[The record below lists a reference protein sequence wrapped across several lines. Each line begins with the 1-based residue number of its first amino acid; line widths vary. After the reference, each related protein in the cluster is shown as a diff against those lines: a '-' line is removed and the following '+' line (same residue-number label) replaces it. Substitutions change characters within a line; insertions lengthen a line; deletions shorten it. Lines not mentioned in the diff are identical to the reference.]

1 MKEQLVGR
9 VVEQQLLESYL
20 QSSRSEFI
28 AVYGRR
34 RVGKTFL
41 IRQVIGNNA
50 SFSISG
56 MENVSTNDQLLN
68 FKIALNRYG
77 AINQECTNWLEAF
90 DLLITYLES
99 LPDGNK
105 IVFIDVLLRKR
116 SHSWCPSAQVSSL
129 KENSLGY

>member
-1 MKEQLVGR
+1 MQEQLVGR

-20 QSSRSEFI
+20 QSGRSEFI

-41 IRQVIGNNA
+41 IRQVIGDKA
-50 SFSISG
+50 SFTISG

-77 AINQECTNWLEAF
+77 AMDQECTNW
-90 DLLITYLES
+90 
-99 LPDGNK
+99 
-105 IVFIDVLLRKR
+105 
-116 SHSWCPSAQVSSL
+116 
-129 KENSLGY
+129 